1 MGVIVINQSIKFFT
15 IFLLVFNVFAGG
27 DDRDKEYYEAL
38 DEELAAFEA
47 ELAEELANQAALDE
61 FQAKLEAEKA
71 AAAASTAAYQ
81 SKLAYDAMVEELM
94 EALALEQEVAAFE
107 AKLAAKLAS
116 EEIMAAILAQE
127 AAERAAAEMMAEI
140 IAEQERAKKLAEFQ
154 AKVEAEK
161 AAADLNERRISRK
174 LDKNKS
180 R

>member
-71 AAAASTAAYQ
+71 AAAASTAAVSYTH
-81 SKLAYDAMVEELM
+81 LTLPT
-94 EALALEQEVAAFE
+94 
-107 AKLAAKLAS
+107 
-116 EEIMAAILAQE
+116 
-127 AAERAAAEMMAEI
+127 
-140 IAEQERAKKLAEFQ
+140 
-154 AKVEAEK
+154 K
-161 AAADLNERRISRK
+161 A
-174 LDKNKS
+174 
-180 R
+180 